1 MLSESARGH
10 DYDSEEHDDD
20 DDSRIV
26 AVEAAV
32 EPALSSTDFSSDDL
46 QLAMQPST
54 PGSSLGQQILLTIQ
68 LLQSRMAN
76 LERLLLP
83 TVPTNTSQSSIL
95 SYPSTRSVGDAVD
108 EIFREKAGKPQ
119 VGSELYYTPFTF
131 YTSSAFSCSA
141 LCANLFSPCSL
152 WRIRGTAAATYLT
165 ILTGLRVQVRFRK
178 LFATAP

>member
-1 MLSESARGH
+1 MTSPARPQALRALKASDRVWRVESQSEGNVVAESTRRNRRPSAKLLLSESARGH

-32 EPALSSTDFSSDDL
+32 EPALSSTDFSSDDM

-108 EIFREKAGKPQ
+108 EIF
-119 VGSELYYTPFTF
+119 
-131 YTSSAFSCSA
+131 
-141 LCANLFSPCSL
+141 
-152 WRIRGTAAATYLT
+152 
-165 ILTGLRVQVRFRK
+165 
-178 LFATAP
+178 